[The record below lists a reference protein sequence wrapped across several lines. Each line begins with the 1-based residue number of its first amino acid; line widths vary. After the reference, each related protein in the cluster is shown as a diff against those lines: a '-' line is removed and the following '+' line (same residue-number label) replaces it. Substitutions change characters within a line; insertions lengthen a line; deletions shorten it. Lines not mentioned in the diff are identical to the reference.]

1 MSIKDVASKVTD
13 LAYKV
18 GSDHYMATVEQ
29 LYDKTLVGTG
39 WNVLCNS
46 TDYANTNQYSYKSV
60 ALINAKTKEIH
71 ITSAGTKP
79 NKDDI
84 LDDIKIAFAYT
95 PNKLKPL
102 QNFVN
107 EVIELV
113 GGNEKVQEYT
123 FSTSGHSLGG
133 IVSDLTACEISSR
146 GLNFDTSVTFDNP
159 GSKEVVEY
167 AISNNIFSGAVQT
180 TIDELS
186 EHCEVYNAKP
196 NFINT
201 TNTQLAKNI
210 HLVVPNN
217 KNTDVEVIKSE
228 SFGSAGGWGFFNYL
242 YDKVGAVV
250 NTCADYFGVINVIEQ
265 IQSHKLSNF
274 NQDGITYI
282 PVESWNKGL
291 FNKEKLIVKDTNQLK
306 KQMKQIDST
315 GDDIVIL
322 SSQEEDDNIVIERTE
337 YSYGDFVRGTCATE
351 HNVVQQEFCSLI
363 GTGEWDI
370 IC

>member
-1 MSIKDVASKVTD
+1 MSIKDIASKVTD

-18 GSDHYMATVEQ
+18 GSCHYMATVEQ

-46 TDYANTNQYSYKSV
+46 ADYANTNQYSYKSV

-84 LDDIKIAFAYT
+84 LDDIRITFAYT
-95 PNKLKPL
+95 PNKLEPL

-107 EVIELV
+107 KVIELV

-133 IVSDLTACEISSR
+133 IISDLTSCEIGSR
-146 GLNFDTSVTFDNP
+146 GFSFDKSVTFDNP
-159 GSKEVVEY
+159 GSKEVVQY
-167 AISNNIFSGAVQT
+167 AIRNNLFTGTVQT

-201 TNTQLAKNI
+201 TNTQLAKKI
-210 HLVVPNN
+210 HLLVPDN
-217 KNTDVEVIKSE
+217 KYTDVEVIE
-228 SFGSAGGWGFFNYL
+228 SSGFFNYL

-250 NTCADYFGVINVIEQ
+250 NKCADYFGVTNVIEQ

-291 FNKEKLIVKDTNQLK
+291 FNKEKLIVQDSNQLK
-306 KQMKQIDST
+306 KQMKHIDST
-315 GDDIVIL
+315 GDDIVLL
-322 SSQEEDDNIVIERTE
+322 SSQEENDSSLVFFEKKEYDCRDIVRA
-337 YSYGDFVRGTCATE
+337 SCATE
-351 HNVVQQEFCSLI
+351 ADLILPQGCGSLI
-363 GTGEWDI
+363 EMGWDVI
-370 IC
+370 N

>member
-1 MSIKDVASKVTD
+1 MSIKGIASKATD

-18 GSDHYMATVEQ
+18 GSDRYMATVEQ

-71 ITSAGTKP
+71 ITSAGSKP

-133 IVSDLTACEISSR
+133 IVSDLTACEIGSR

-167 AISNNIFSGAVQT
+167 AISNNVFTGTVQT

-210 HLVVPNN
+210 HLVVPDN
-217 KNTDVEVIKSE
+217 KHTDVEVIE
-228 SFGSAGGWGFFNYL
+228 SSGRWEFFHYL
-242 YDKVGAVV
+242 YSKVGTLV
-250 NTCADYFGVINVIEQ
+250 NTCADYFGVTNVIEQ

-282 PVESWNKGL
+282 PIEGWNKGL
-291 FNKEKLIVKDTNQLK
+291 FNKEKLIVRDTNQLK
-306 KQMKQIDST
+306 KQMKHIDST

-322 SSQEEDDNIVIERTE
+322 SSQEENDDNLVFIEKEE
-337 YSYGDFVRGTCATE
+337 YNYRDFARASCATE
-351 HNVVQQEFCSLI
+351 TDLIVPQGCCSLI
-363 GTGEWDI
+363 EMGWDV